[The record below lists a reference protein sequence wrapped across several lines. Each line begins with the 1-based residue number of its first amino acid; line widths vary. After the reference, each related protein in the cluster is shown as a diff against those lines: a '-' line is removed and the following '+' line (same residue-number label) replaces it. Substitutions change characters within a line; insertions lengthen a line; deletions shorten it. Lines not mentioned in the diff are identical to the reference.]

1 MTFGEANRVLAV
13 DDDAATLAF
22 VSGVLE
28 RDGFLVDTACD
39 GMDAIRKLG
48 VHDYAA
54 VVLDILMPRLDGFG
68 VLSYITDRDPSL
80 RQRIIVATALGDP
93 KLGAPKIEGGGHAAA
108 GVQFRGAIHHRL
120 QILRQRLRL
129 RIRRLLQS
137 KDGRVDRGTKPT
149 KFG

>member
-39 GMDAIRKLG
+39 GMEAIRKLG

-93 KLGAPKIEGGGHAAA
+93 KLGAPMIEG
-108 GVQFRGAIHHRL
+108 IHGFIMKPIHPQKLTATVRSCVE
-120 QILRQRLRL
+120 QTRSYVWNLR
-129 RIRRLLQS
+129 
-137 KDGRVDRGTKPT
+137 
-149 KFG
+149 

>member
-1 MTFGEANRVLAV
+1 MTFEDANRILAV

-28 RDGFLVDTACD
+28 REGFLVDTACD
-39 GMDAIRKLG
+39 GMDAIRKIG

-68 VLSYITDRDPSL
+68 VLSYITDRDPSM

-93 KLGAPKIEGGGHAAA
+93 KLGAPMIEG
-108 GVQFRGAIHHRL
+108 IHGFIMKPIHPQKLVSTVRSCVE
-120 QILRQRLRL
+120 QTRAYVWN
-129 RIRRLLQS
+129 RR
-137 KDGRVDRGTKPT
+137 
-149 KFG
+149 

>member
-1 MTFGEANRVLAV
+1 MTFGESNRVLAV

-28 RDGFLVDTACD
+28 RDGFVVDTACD

-48 VHDYAA
+48 LHDYAA

-68 VLSYITDRDPSL
+68 VLSYISDRDPSL

-93 KLGAPKIEGGGHAAA
+93 KLGAPMIEG
-108 GVQFRGAIHHRL
+108 IHGFIMKPIHPLKLTSTVRSCVE
-120 QILRQRLRL
+120 RAHSYSWV
-129 RIRRLLQS
+129 RR
-137 KDGRVDRGTKPT
+137 
-149 KFG
+149 